1 MDYTIRPVTTDDVA
15 ELQKISRETFKGGEN
30 GLSRGFYK

>member
-15 ELQKISRETFKGGEN
+15 ELQKISRETFKVTFDPFYG
-30 GLSRGFYK
+30 SR